1 MNSAVL
7 ELVMGPLAT
16 AEHRTDFDVVTVV
29 PVKLL
34 HLATPT
40 MMGVGQG
47 VSNNSEV
54 VQSGMLE
61 SEGRHRRHR
70 CKRQAGAG

>member
-1 MNSAVL
+1 
-7 ELVMGPLAT
+7 MGPLAT
-16 AEHRTDFDVVTVV
+16 AEHREDFDVVTVV
-29 PVKLL
+29 PDKLL

-47 VSNNSEV
+47 VSNNSELV
-54 VQSGMLE
+54 LHKALESDMLE

-70 CKRQAGAG
+70 CKRQACAG

>member
-1 MNSAVL
+1 
-7 ELVMGPLAT
+7 
-16 AEHRTDFDVVTVV
+16 VVTVF

-34 HLATPT
+34 HLATST

-47 VSNNSEV
+47 VSNNTNV
-54 VQSGMLE
+54 VLQKALESGMLE